1 MKICIVGG
9 MGKLGTSIVNEIKD
23 TEYKIQIIDKKI
35 NTDVNDIDPNC
46 LCVID
51 ASNHTNTIK
60 LVKFCVKHKIAL
72 IIATTGHTQRE
83 QKEIDR
89 QKTNTLIIQSPNFS
103 PGINIISK
111 IISLFSQYKNLDI
124 SIFECHHKTKQDS
137 PSGTAIYLQKII
149 KNNLNITPEIVSSRI
164 GNTVGIH
171 KITFSTP
178 DEEIIITHKALNRKP
193 FSIGIT
199 NEINKICKNIKEI
212 NREKY

>member
-1 MKICIVGG
+1 MSTIVEKIRENEKLYKCLVGIAR
-9 MGKLGTSIVNEIKD
+9 KYEHFKR
-23 TEYKIQIIDKKI
+23 IIIGSK
-35 NTDVNDIDPNC
+35 V
-46 LCVID
+46 
-51 ASNHTNTIK
+51 
-60 LVKFCVKHKIAL
+60 
-72 IIATTGHTQRE
+72 
-83 QKEIDR
+83 KEI
-89 QKTNTLIIQSPNFS
+89 
-103 PGINIISK
+103 
-111 IISLFSQYKNLDI
+111 DI

-137 PSGTAIYLQKII
+137 PSGTAIYLQKTI